1 MRDSWL
7 SIHDKTFAEL
17 HRRYN
22 LSGVD
27 LKHPFP
33 ERPWRLL
40 GLLKFDGEAYSSE
53 QFVRALLLKTTL
65 PFGASRSLLLCP
77 RAEYNFPIFSNETI
91 LMGKQLLFLV
101 DVQQVFPVSGRST
114 GSLFDDLQEIRSQY
128 QDLLEDPASV
138 TGEIARSFS
147 PAAVYVRLDRAC
159 CIRAAELLHRYLL
172 RYLDALDAVSA
183 GGGMPAGAQQ
193 AFDDYADLVINH
205 DPAMR
210 FLKRMFGAEGACERA
225 YDMFFG
231 KQL

>member
-1 MRDSWL
+1 MGNSWL

-17 HRRYN
+17 HRRYS
-22 LSGVD
+22 LSGAD

-40 GLLKFDGEAYSSE
+40 GLLKFDGEAYLSE

-77 RAEYNFPIFSNETI
+77 RAEHNFPIFSNETI
-91 LMGKQLLFLV
+91 LMGKQVLFLV
-101 DVQQVFPVSGRST
+101 DVQQVFPAGGRST

-128 QDLLEDPASV
+128 QDLLEDPAAV

-159 CIRAAELLHRYLL
+159 YTRAAELLHQYLL
-172 RYLDALDAVSA
+172 RYLDALDAV
-183 GGGMPAGAQQ
+183 PAGVEVSVGARQ
-193 AFDDYADLVINH
+193 AFDDYADLVIEH

-210 FLKRMFGAEGACERA
+210 FLKRMFGSEGACERA

-231 KQL
+231 K